1 MSPEDS
7 PDRSD
12 PSHLPTM
19 SPDPANAVAGPGPSS
34 RFSRYLS
41 SLAVRPAPEQIIDQ
55 LGSDLSTLPSQASID
70 SIRPDTQQMGSG
82 NTETSE
88 AHNPEADSYR
98 YIEAVLEALF
108 VLGKLTGALEIVAQ
122 RVSTEIHHLIEATLD
137 EVEER

>member
-1 MSPEDS
+1 MAPEDS
-7 PDRSD
+7 LNRSD
-12 PSHLPTM
+12 PLQSPTM
-19 SPDPANAVAGPGPSS
+19 SPDPSNATAGPGPSS

-55 LGSDLSTLPSQASID
+55 LGSDLSTLPSQTSVN
-70 SIRPDTQQMGSG
+70 STRPDSQHAGSG
-82 NTETSE
+82 STETAE

-108 VLGKLTGALEIVAQ
+108 VLGKLTGALDTVAQ

>member
-1 MSPEDS
+1 MTPEDS
-7 PDRSD
+7 PNRSD
-12 PSHLPTM
+12 PSRSPTM
-19 SPDPANAVAGPGPSS
+19 SPDPSNAVAGPGPSS

-55 LGSDLSTLPSQASID
+55 LGSDLSTLPSQAFID
-70 SIRPDTQQMGSG
+70 SGRPDSQHVGGGSG
-82 NTETSE
+82 ENGET
-88 AHNPEADSYR
+88 HNPEADSYR

-108 VLGKLTGALEIVAQ
+108 VLGKLSGALETVAQ

>member
-1 MSPEDS
+1 MAPEDS

-34 RFSRYLS
+34 QFSRYLS

-70 SIRPDTQQMGSG
+70 STRPDPQQMGSG

-88 AHNPEADSYR
+88 VHNPEADSYR

-108 VLGKLTGALEIVAQ
+108 VLGKLTGALETVAQ